1 MRHEPSPH
9 TFLTHSC
16 RVVQEAI
23 RCIEQDDLSKLIA
36 EFHDHALALIH
47 DSHGNHVIQ
56 RCIQAQSFFAKTAE
70 SEGDHDGASKLMGRL
85 QFIIDYVIT
94 HIESLSLHRFGC
106 RVVQRCLEFGTK
118 KQISSI
124 LEAITPFNE
133 IIVGDMYGNYVVQQ
147 AIVTGG
153 DVYRN
158 SVIKTLTREDGSLCR
173 LSKQKYA
180 SNVVERVLQHGS
192 IKQKE
197 FIVKELLKVSAAL
210 FHVYFPFFF
219 IDPNFSHPI
228 NEGQR

>member
-1 MRHEPSPH
+1 
-9 TFLTHSC
+9 
-16 RVVQEAI
+16 VAI
-23 RCIEQDDLSKLIA
+23 GCIDQDDLSKLIA

-56 RCIQAQSFFAKTAE
+56 KCIQAQSFFAKTTE
-70 SEGDHDGASKLMGRL
+70 SKGDHDGASKLMGRL
-85 QFIIDYVIT
+85 QFIFDDVIT

-118 KQISSI
+118 KQRSDI
-124 LEAITPFNE
+124 LEAITACNE
-133 IIVGDMYGNYVVQQ
+133 IIVGDMFGNYVVQQ

-158 SVIKTLTREDGSLCR
+158 SILQTLTQEDGSLCR

-197 FIVKELLKVSAAL
+197 FIVKELLKVRTVL
-210 FHVYFPFFF
+210 FHVYFFCLTLTS
-219 IDPNFSHPI
+219 II
-228 NEGQR
+228 Q